1 MIKVAFLTK
10 NLDIGGIERAILN
23 YLNYMDK
30 LKYEITLFLDEGEGI
45 YLNEVPKDVKIVNL
59 NMCKS
64 RNFLWRKIVNFF
76 KLGYYSLK
84 YYHKFDFAASFTTTV
99 KSNTILAKRFSSNNA
114 IWYHGEYWNTDEEAK
129 RFVKYSNSLKYK
141 KVVFVSNYVKDKYV
155 NFTHSK
161 QNLFVIN
168 NPIDHLKMIKN
179 SQEDLGL
186 KREKYTFLNVGRHEE
201 KAKNLIALLNVTDRL
216 LKDEY
221 DFDLW
226 MVGSGPDTDLYK
238 SIISRLQIEDHV
250 KMFGK
255 QSNVYP
261 FYKIADAFVLTSVT
275 EGNPV
280 VYLEAKVMNLPII
293 STNVSDAKIELD
305 GYGIVCDINEDAI
318 YEAMKEFLDKGYK
331 IKNPFDPVV
340 YNRDVLSKLYE
351 VIGL

>member
-64 RNFLWRKIVNFF
+64 RNFLWRKLVNFF

-99 KSNTILAKRFSSNNA
+99 KSNIILAKRFSSNNA

-216 LKDEY
+216 LK
-221 DFDLW
+221 L
-226 MVGSGPDTDLYK
+226 K
-238 SIISRLQIEDHV
+238 V
-250 KMFGK
+250 K
-255 QSNVYP
+255 
-261 FYKIADAFVLTSVT
+261 
-275 EGNPV
+275 
-280 VYLEAKVMNLPII
+280 
-293 STNVSDAKIELD
+293 
-305 GYGIVCDINEDAI
+305 
-318 YEAMKEFLDKGYK
+318 
-331 IKNPFDPVV
+331 
-340 YNRDVLSKLYE
+340 
-351 VIGL
+351 

>member
-64 RNFLWRKIVNFF
+64 RNFLWRKLVNFF

-141 KVVFVSNYVKDKYV
+141 KVVFVSNYVKDKYI

-179 SQEDLGL
+179 SQED
-186 KREKYTFLNVGRHEE
+186 
-201 KAKNLIALLNVTDRL
+201 
-216 LKDEY
+216 DER
-221 DFDLW
+221 
-226 MVGSGPDTDLYK
+226 K
-238 SIISRLQIEDHV
+238 
-250 KMFGK
+250 
-255 QSNVYP
+255 
-261 FYKIADAFVLTSVT
+261 
-275 EGNPV
+275 
-280 VYLEAKVMNLPII
+280 
-293 STNVSDAKIELD
+293 
-305 GYGIVCDINEDAI
+305 
-318 YEAMKEFLDKGYK
+318 
-331 IKNPFDPVV
+331 
-340 YNRDVLSKLYE
+340 
-351 VIGL
+351 